1 MTARRS
7 AGKVS
12 GMPDMTPRQAL
23 ADHILEGRLAQYV
36 TDRRRRGDSWRRI
49 SLDLRDDTGVDV
61 THQTLSNWYGA
72 DESAGAA

>member
-1 MTARRS
+1 MTAMQR
-7 AGKVS
+7 
-12 GMPDMTPRQAL
+12 L
-23 ADHILEGRLAQYV
+23 ADHILGGGLAHYV
-36 TDRRRRGDSWRRI
+36 TERRQRGDSWRRI